1 MGRDIGVRLVDYF
14 KLGAK
19 DSEPGELRHE
29 DDCVEDENFT
39 FSTLDL
45 RGVVANGSNDGLTL
59 WLMGRTTMMPLQ
71 LISDPGS

>member
-1 MGRDIGVRLVDYF
+1 VRLVDYF

-59 WLMGRTTMMPLQ
+59 
-71 LISDPGS
+71 